1 MASIPS
7 DLKSATPE
15 HMTPTARQSGG
26 LVMMVAGGLILG
38 SIGVF
43 VHESGAHPLTA
54 VLFRCA
60 FGALALGVYAL
71 ATRQV
76 AALRLTPAVMP
87 AALATGVLMVLN
99 WALFFAAIQQ
109 TTIAIATVV
118 FHVQPFWVMALGVLL
133 LKERSSRLGW
143 FAVAVA
149 LLGLAMATGL
159 FERSPEA
166 FDRRFLL
173 GIACALGASLCYAV
187 VTLVAKTQRQI
198 SALGLSMWQCA
209 VGTVALCWWPFVA
222 GLPAGGQAWLWLA
235 GLGVIHTALAYVLLY
250 GGMRRLSANRIAIL
264 QFVYPVAAILFDM
277 IIYGRMLSMVQ
288 GLGVVLMGLAVWAAG
303 LSRRSG

>member
-1 MASIPS
+1 
-7 DLKSATPE
+7 
-15 HMTPTARQSGG
+15 
-26 LVMMVAGGLILG
+26 MMLAGGIILG

-60 FGALALGVYAL
+60 FGALALGLYAF
-71 ATRQV
+71 ASGRM
-76 AALRLTPAVMP
+76 AELRLAPAVMP

-99 WALFFAAIQQ
+99 WALFFAAIQH

-118 FHVQPFWVMALGVLL
+118 FHVQPFWVMVLGVLL
-133 LKERSSRLGW
+133 LKETSSRLGW
-143 FAVAVA
+143 VAIVVA

-159 FERSPEA
+159 SERSPEA
-166 FDRRFLL
+166 FDLNFLL

-187 VTLVAKTQRQI
+187 VTLVAKTQRRI
-198 SALGLSMWQCA
+198 SALGLSMWQCL
-209 VGTVALCWWPFVA
+209 VGTVMLCWWPIVA
-222 GLPAGGQAWLWLA
+222 GLPVPGQAWLWLA

-264 QFVYPVAAILFDM
+264 QFVYPVAAIVCDM
-277 IIYGRMLSMVQ
+277 LIYGRTLSLIQAV
-288 GLGVVLMGLAVWAAG
+288 GVVLMGLAVWAAG
-303 LSRRSG
+303 MSRRSGMFATRP